1 MDLISSDC
9 EGGGDIPSRW
19 SRARP
24 RPATRTLTTTGDD
37 EFADLLEGI
46 YSIIFSLSLL
56 SQRRRG
62 IEDTNSVTI

>member
-1 MDLISSDC
+1 MDLISSDS

-56 SQRRRG
+56 S
-62 IEDTNSVTI
+62 